1 MHLKEIEYVQNQN
14 ALLRKTLEDKNEY
27 LNGTLAMKDS
37 ELENA
42 LERIKLMEGNTN
54 KENEIRCVICDQLF
68 DTNSGLRGHTN
79 KKHGDSSQKEHPIQM
94 VKIDMVRKE
103 NNKLKES
110 LGNAEEI
117 NKELP
122 YHLNIS
128 TETIFLSI

>member
-1 MHLKEIEYVQNQN
+1 MHWKELN
-14 ALLRKTLEDKNEY
+14 A
-27 LNGTLAMKDS
+27 
-37 ELENA
+37 
-42 LERIKLMEGNTN
+42 N

-79 KKHGDSSQKEHPIQM
+79 KKHRDSSLKEHPIQM

-122 YHLNIS
+122 YDQENKVEALN
-128 TETIFLSI
+128 